1 MKKLI
6 SLTVLGL
13 FLFNASNVKISQAYE
28 SSFPDVE
35 EDDRYL
41 FTIEYLH
48 ALNIFQGSQGADGDY
63 YMEPDSSINRA
74 EFVTVIVRAETE
86 PDPAVYKNC
95 FEDVGTEWFA
105 PYVCYAKEKGW
116 VSGQGDGTRFEPTWN
131 VNLAE
136 ASKIIAENQDY
147 ADSDSV
153 VSVELP
159 YEDLDSSHWSY
170 SYVGIAYE
178 KNLLEASGEDLGLGE
193 SQTRGQVAE
202 FLARAVMTS
211 ATETEVYS
219 SEVFAEAME
228 AVGLGDYVN
237 GHQIYLAQ
245 TYTVDGD
252 ALVSD
257 DYYPVAGQFFSADSY
272 GNGLLAIS
280 ESYELS
286 GDTVRVDDYSFASE
300 FVLPENAEDDVYL
313 FLVNDDRSVPGNE
326 DDGGNTNE
334 GDDDDDDNNDNDPID
349 NDGEEEPVSLSECLA
364 VYSSFTAYEVYDGST
379 YQCSLE
385 NYTLTYNLRQHTES
399 YSTAG
404 SADLSVY
411 AYFEEDTE
419 EWLEE
424 SVFTVDFM
432 RLQVSSYDQ
441 LGKEYDV
448 IFDQLLVNTLDIEG
462 EYSHNRLFEERETA
476 YDYDLEE
483 EVVSISY
490 LQEQGP
496 YEDFSFSKDF
506 TSKED
511 YERKIAIA
519 VNGYF
524 SDLNM
529 NSLTTSNELTVDG
542 VQTTVYTDY
551 SNDEKTYESSEED
564 LIDVTFGQYS
574 VVDFTTTLGSQGW
587 DGSHGVSGE
596 EEFVYGDG
604 DPQNHN
610 TYTITWSIN

>member
-1 MKKLI
+1 MKKLL
-6 SLTVLGL
+6 SLTIITLL
-13 FLFNASNVKISQAYE
+13 LLNFSDVKISQAYE

-35 EDDRYL
+35 DGDRYL
-41 FTIEYLH
+41 FAIEYLH
-48 ALNIFQGSQGADGDY
+48 ALDIFQGSQGSDGEY
-63 YMEPDSSINRA
+63 YMEPDSNINRA

-86 PDPAVYKNC
+86 PDPSMYKNC
-95 FEDVGTEWFA
+95 FEDIGTEWFA

-116 VSGQGDGTRFEPTWN
+116 VSGQGDGTRFEPTWD

-153 VSVELP
+153 VSTDLP

-178 KNLLEASGEDLGLGE
+178 KNFLEASGEELGLGE
-193 SQTRGQVAE
+193 AQTRGQIAE
-202 FLARAVMTS
+202 FLARAIMTNT
-211 ATETEVYS
+211 TEAEVYS
-219 SEVFAEAME
+219 HEVFTEAME
-228 AVGLGDYVN
+228 SVELENYVN
-237 GHQIYLAQ
+237 EYQIYLAE
-245 TYTVDGD
+245 TYTVDGE

-257 DYYPVAGQFFSADSY
+257 DYYPIAGQFFSADSY

-280 ESYELS
+280 ESYELD
-286 GDTVRVDDYSFASE
+286 GDFVRVEDYSFAST
-300 FVLPENAEDDVYL
+300 FILPEEATEDVYL

-326 DDGGNTNE
+326 DDGTNTDDD
-334 GDDDDDDNNDNDPID
+334 GDDDDDDSTDS
-349 NDGEEEPVSLSECLA
+349 DGDDDEEPISLSECLGI
-364 VYSSFTAYEVYDGST
+364 YSSFTAYEVYDGSS

-404 SADLSVY
+404 SADLSIY

-448 IFDQLLVNTLDIEG
+448 IFDQLLVNNLDIEG

-476 YDYDLEE
+476 YDYDLGE
-483 EVVSISY
+483 EVVSVSY
-490 LQEQGP
+490 IQEQGP
-496 YEDFSFSKDF
+496 YEDFSFTKDF

-529 NSLTTSNELTVDG
+529 NSLTTTDELTVEG
-542 VQTTVYTDY
+542 IQTTVYTDY
-551 SNDEKTYESSEED
+551 SNDEQTSESSEEET
-564 LIDVTFGQYS
+564 VEFAFAQYS
-574 VVDFTTTLGSQGW
+574 VVDFTTTLGSKGW

-604 DPQNHN
+604 DPKNHN